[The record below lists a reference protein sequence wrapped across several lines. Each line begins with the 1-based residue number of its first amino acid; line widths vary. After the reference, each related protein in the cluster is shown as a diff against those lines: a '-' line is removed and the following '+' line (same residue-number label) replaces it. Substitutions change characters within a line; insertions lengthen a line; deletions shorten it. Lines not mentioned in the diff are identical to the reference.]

1 MSAPQGYNFAFQFNG
16 KTCIGRTQEDI
27 NLAGILKESI
37 TKDDQGTKKKYKTG
51 NDVTLKVSGIIE
63 FDSTTGATKLDSD
76 ALFDQALL
84 TGGSAEVPV
93 QYVRATGSAYSG
105 TAIMSNYSESTG
117 AEDEGTYNA
126 DFTIQGNLTKVTQS
140 NSNPQ

>member
-1 MSAPQGYNFAFQFNG
+1 MAAPQGYNFAFQFNG

-37 TKDDQGTKKKYKTG
+37 TKDNAGVKQRRKTG
-51 NDVTLKVSGIIE
+51 NDVTLKVTGIVE
-63 FDSTTGATKLDSD
+63 FDNSVSATKLDSD

-84 TGGSAEVPV
+84 TGSSAEVPV

-105 TAIMSNYSESTG
+105 TAIMSNYAESTG